1 MRIDIEDVYKAA
13 GLIDEI
19 NCPDLEDIVF
29 FKNGEKV
36 DIPKKVIEDWA
47 YIGLDNSSFILD
59 YQWPK

>member
-29 FKNGEKV
+29 FFKGEKV
-36 DIPKKVIEDWA
+36 DIPKK
-47 YIGLDNSSFILD
+47 L
-59 YQWPK
+59 